1 MIAQQM
7 QIAGGGYALPPVRN
21 CGHPYP
27 AIYDL
32 EEYPKG
38 YVILKFRVF
47 SGEGNKDLAKLI
59 TEGFHHSGTTLG
71 ALCSLVWEHW
81 RE

>member
-7 QIAGGGYALPPVRN
+7 QIVGGGYALPPVRN

-32 EEYPKG
+32 EEYPKE
-38 YVILKFRVF
+38 YVIPKFRVF
-47 SGEGNKDLAKLI
+47 SGEGNRDLN
-59 TEGFHHSGTTLG
+59 
-71 ALCSLVWEHW
+71 
-81 RE
+81 